1 MVLWSESKLY
11 IKFCLPCYFSLLA
24 AATAEVSQVIFDFNK
39 LTITVG
45 FALQPS
51 CDFSY
56 GFIYLVLG
64 RAAAGLK
71 HGLIYLPVVKS
82 LKPSS

>member
-1 MVLWSESKLY
+1 M
-11 IKFCLPCYFSLLA
+11 
-24 AATAEVSQVIFDFNK
+24 IFDFNK